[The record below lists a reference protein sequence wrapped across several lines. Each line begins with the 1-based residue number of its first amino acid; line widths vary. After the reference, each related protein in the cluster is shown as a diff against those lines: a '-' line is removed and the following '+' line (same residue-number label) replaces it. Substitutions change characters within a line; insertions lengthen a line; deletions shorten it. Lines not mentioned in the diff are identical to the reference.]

1 MLDEGEHQEKD
12 LTAVHL
18 TSKHLRDLK
27 NVSVYGQRLL
37 LTRLMVSLGC
47 HFHSLLMCVV
57 DNSKEHYMLFCAGW
71 YIRKTNLYLC
81 YDSDFTLHHHQ

>member
-47 HFHSLLMCVV
+47 HFHSLLMCVI
-57 DNSKEHYMLFCAGW
+57 DNSKEHYMLTMMLAM
-71 YIRKTNLYLC
+71 YLAAIRKSTTTTNQNRL
-81 YDSDFTLHHHQ
+81 FG